1 MIDYS
6 EIKGL
11 DQDLKKVNEHI
22 RRLCKTNSPFAYPI
36 VFPFEPEKS
45 RRKRNSSGHR
55 NLSYGITDS

>member
-22 RRLCKTNSPFAYPI
+22 RRLCKSDDEVMQKMMDEVILAQENKFALCLPYCVP
-36 VFPFEPEKS
+36 V
-45 RRKRNSSGHR
+45 
-55 NLSYGITDS
+55 